1 MGCAGTEGKLLERH
15 RYTIKQ
21 LPPELRPR
29 ERLLAAGPSALS
41 DGELLGLLFGIG
53 NREKTAVELA
63 GEVIS
68 EAGGL
73 HGLYDVSVHELMLI
87 NGIGEAKA
95 CIILAAV
102 ELGRRIGQVRNPG
115 RPVVSSPADVDRL
128 LRGRIANLDRENFVA
143 VLLNTKNEVIETPTV
158 SVGTLS
164 SSLVHPREVFKPA
177 IRASAASVILAHN
190 HPSGKAEPSLEDR
203 EITRR
208 LCEAAGILG
217 IEVLD
222 HVIVGDNY
230 FSMKE
235 HGMLKRPG

>member
-1 MGCAGTEGKLLERH
+1 MRR

-29 ERLLAAGPSALS
+29 ERLLRAGPSALS

-53 NREKTAVELA
+53 SRKKTAVELA

-73 HGLYDVSVHELMLI
+73 HGLHDLSVHELMEV

-128 LRGRIANLDRENFVA
+128 LRGRIANLDRENFVV
-143 VLLNTKNEVIETPTV
+143 VLLNTKNEVTDTPLV

-164 SSLVHPREVFKPA
+164 ASLVHPREVFKPA

-190 HPSGKAEPSLEDR
+190 HPSGEVEPSREDR
-203 EITRR
+203 EVTRR
-208 LCEAAGILG
+208 LGEAAGVLE

-222 HVIVGDNY
+222 HVIVGDGF

-235 HGMLKRPG
+235 HGML

>member
-1 MGCAGTEGKLLERH
+1 LKRR

-29 ERLLAAGPSALS
+29 ERLLEAGPSALS

-53 NREKTAVELA
+53 SREKTAVELA

-73 HGLYDVSVHELMLI
+73 HGLYNVSVHELMRA

-115 RPVVSSPADVDRL
+115 RPVISSPADVERL
-128 LRGRIANLDRENFVA
+128 VRGRIANLDRENFVV

-158 SVGTLS
+158 SIGTLGA
-164 SSLVHPREVFKPA
+164 SLVHPREVFKPA

-190 HPSGKAEPSLEDR
+190 HPSGKVEPSREDR
-203 EITRR
+203 EVTRR
-208 LCEAAGILG
+208 LGEAAGILG
-217 IEVLD
+217 IEMLD
-222 HVIVGDNY
+222 HVIVGDGY

-235 HGMLKRPG
+235 HGML

>member
-1 MGCAGTEGKLLERH
+1 MKRR

-29 ERLLAAGPSALS
+29 ERLLEAGPSALS

-53 NREKTAVELA
+53 SREKTAVELA

-73 HGLYDVSVHELMLI
+73 HGLYNVSVHELMRA

-115 RPVVSSPADVDRL
+115 RPVISSPADVERL
-128 LRGRIANLDRENFVA
+128 VRGRIANLDRENFVV

-158 SVGTLS
+158 SIGTLGA
-164 SSLVHPREVFKPA
+164 SLVHPREVFKPA

-190 HPSGKAEPSLEDR
+190 HPSGKVEPSREDR
-203 EITRR
+203 EVTRR
-208 LCEAAGILG
+208 LGQAAGVLG
-217 IEVLD
+217 IEMLD
-222 HVIVGDNY
+222 HVIVGDGY
-230 FSMKE
+230 YSMKE
-235 HGMLKRPG
+235 HGML

>member
-1 MGCAGTEGKLLERH
+1 METSGRR

-21 LPPELRPR
+21 LAPELRPR

-53 NREKTAVELA
+53 THEKTAVELA

-73 HGLYDVSVHELMLI
+73 HGLYDVSVHELTKVK
-87 NGIGEAKA
+87 GIGEAKA

-102 ELGRRIGQVRNPG
+102 ELGRRLGQVRNPG
-115 RPVVSSPADVDRL
+115 RPVISSPADVDRL
-128 LRGRIANLDRENFVA
+128 LRGRIANLDRENFVV
-143 VLLNTKNEVIETPTV
+143 VLLNTKNEVIETSTV

-164 SSLVHPREVFKPA
+164 ASLVHPREVFKPA

-190 HPSGKAEPSLEDR
+190 HPSGKVEPSKEDR
-203 EITRR
+203 EVTRR
-208 LCEAAGILG
+208 LGEAAAILG

-222 HVIVGDNY
+222 HIIVCDGH
-230 FSMKE
+230 FSLKE
-235 HGMLKRPG
+235 HGML

>member
-1 MGCAGTEGKLLERH
+1 LPR
-15 RYTIKQ
+15 RNTIKQ

-29 ERLLAAGPSALS
+29 ERLLAVGPSALS

-53 NREKTAVELA
+53 SREKTAVELA
-63 GEVIS
+63 QAVIS

-73 HGLYDVSVHELMLI
+73 HGLYDVSVHELMEV

-128 LRGRIANLDRENFVA
+128 LRGRIANLDRENFVV
-143 VLLNTKNEVIETPTV
+143 VLLNTKNEVIETPLV

-164 SSLVHPREVFKPA
+164 ASLVHPREVFKPA
-177 IRASAASVILAHN
+177 VRASAASVILAHN
-190 HPSGKAEPSLEDR
+190 HPSGKVEPSREDR
-203 EITRR
+203 EVTRR
-208 LCEAAGILG
+208 LGEAAEVVG

-222 HVIVGDNY
+222 HVIVGDGY

-235 HGMLKRPG
+235 HGML

>member
-1 MGCAGTEGKLLERH
+1 MSERR

-29 ERLLAAGPSALS
+29 ERLLEAGPAALS

-53 NREKTAVELA
+53 SREKTAVELA

-73 HGLYDVSVHELMLI
+73 HGLYHVNAHELMEV

-95 CIILAAV
+95 CILLAAV
-102 ELGRRIGQVRNPG
+102 ELGRRIGQVRNPE
-115 RPVVSSPADVDRL
+115 RPVISSPADVDRL

-143 VLLNTKNEVIETPTV
+143 VLLNAKNEVIGAPLI

-164 SSLVHPREVFKPA
+164 ASLVHPREVFKPA
-177 IRASAASVILAHN
+177 IRASAASVVLVHN
-190 HPSGKAEPSLEDR
+190 HPSGKVEPSPEDR
-203 EITRR
+203 EATRR
-208 LCEAAGILG
+208 LKESAGILG

-222 HVIVGDNY
+222 HVIVGDGY
-230 FSMKE
+230 YSMKE
-235 HGMLKRPG
+235 HGML

>member
-1 MGCAGTEGKLLERH
+1 METPSRR

-73 HGLYDVSVHELMLI
+73 HGLYDVSVHELVKV

-95 CIILAAV
+95 CIIMAAV

-115 RPVVSSPADVDRL
+115 RPVISSPADVDRL
-128 LRGRIANLDRENFVA
+128 LRGRIANLDRENFVV
-143 VLLNTKNEVIETPTV
+143 VLLNTKNEVIESPLV

-164 SSLVHPREVFKPA
+164 SALVHPREVFKPA

-190 HPSGKAEPSLEDR
+190 HPSGKVEPSREDR
-203 EITRR
+203 EVTRR
-208 LCEAAGILG
+208 LVGAAEILG

-222 HVIVGDNY
+222 HVIVGDGFY
-230 FSMKE
+230 SMKE
-235 HGMLKRPG
+235 YGKL

>member
-1 MGCAGTEGKLLERH
+1 LGRR

-53 NREKTAVELA
+53 SREKTAVELA

-73 HGLYDVSVHELMLI
+73 HGLYDVSVHELTQV

-95 CIILAAV
+95 CMILAAV

-128 LRGRIANLDRENFVA
+128 LRGRIANLDRENFVV
-143 VLLNTKNEVIETPTV
+143 VLLNTKNEVIETPLV

-164 SSLVHPREVFKPA
+164 ASLVHPREVFKPA

-190 HPSGKAEPSLEDR
+190 HPSGKVEPSREDR
-203 EITRR
+203 EVTRR
-208 LCEAAGILG
+208 LGEAAEVLE

-222 HVIVGDNY
+222 HVIVGDGF

-235 HGMLKRPG
+235 HGML

>member
-1 MGCAGTEGKLLERH
+1 LGRR

-53 NREKTAVELA
+53 SREKTAVELA

-73 HGLYDVSVHELMLI
+73 HGLYDVSVHELTEV

-95 CIILAAV
+95 CMILAAV

-128 LRGRIANLDRENFVA
+128 LRGRIANLDRENFVV
-143 VLLNTKNEVIETPTV
+143 VLLNTKNEVIETPLV

-164 SSLVHPREVFKPA
+164 ASLVHPREVFKPA

-190 HPSGKAEPSLEDR
+190 HPSGKVEPSREDR
-203 EITRR
+203 EVTRR
-208 LCEAAGILG
+208 LGEAAEVLE
-217 IEVLD
+217 IELLD
-222 HVIVGDNY
+222 HVIVGDGF

-235 HGMLKRPG
+235 HGML

>member
-1 MGCAGTEGKLLERH
+1 METPSRR

-53 NREKTAVELA
+53 NRDKTAVELA

-73 HGLYDVSVHELMLI
+73 HGLYDVSVHELVKV

-115 RPVVSSPADVDRL
+115 RPVISSPADVDRL
-128 LRGRIANLDRENFVA
+128 LRGRIANLDRENFVV
-143 VLLNTKNEVIETPTV
+143 VLLNTKNEVIESPLV

-164 SSLVHPREVFKPA
+164 SALVHPREVFKPA

-190 HPSGKAEPSLEDR
+190 HPSGNIEPSREDR
-203 EITRR
+203 EVTRR
-208 LCEAAGILG
+208 LVEAAEILG

-222 HVIVGDNY
+222 HVIVGDGFY
-230 FSMKE
+230 SMKE
-235 HGMLKRPG
+235 HGKL